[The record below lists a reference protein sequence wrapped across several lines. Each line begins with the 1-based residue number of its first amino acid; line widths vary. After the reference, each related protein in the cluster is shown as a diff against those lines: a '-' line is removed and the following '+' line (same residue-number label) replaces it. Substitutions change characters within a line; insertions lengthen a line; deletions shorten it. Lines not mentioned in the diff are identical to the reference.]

1 MSLWDPFFSPSQTA
15 LPKGMQ
21 VQSKTQR
28 LEPSLGAFIFR
39 KLYKAP
45 WGGAWGR
52 GGDSPG
58 GEKPTL
64 RAHASAP
71 SQTSAGGR
79 ARGAAPCPSSP
90 EGLLGH
96 FSGPDLTHA
105 SLGNHPSLRT
115 SSEGEWGPPRPRP
128 PSRPGPR
135 ARAAPGGRR
144 RRRVIASRRH
154 LAPKPQ
160 AETTW
165 GRADGGPRGKRS
177 SKELGGE

>member
-1 MSLWDPFFSPSQTA
+1 MHEKVFYKITKYKASFYSQPNC
-15 LPKGMQ
+15 LFIFIFIFY
-21 VQSKTQR
+21 
-28 LEPSLGAFIFR
+28 FIFR

-96 FSGPDLTHA
+96 FSGLDLTHA

-115 SSEGEWGPPRPRP
+115 SSEEEWGPPLPRP
-128 PSRPGPR
+128 PLGQVPAHAQPLAGDV
-135 ARAAPGGRR
+135 AA
-144 RRRVIASRRH
+144 
-154 LAPKPQ
+154 
-160 AETTW
+160 E
-165 GRADGGPRGKRS
+165 
-177 SKELGGE
+177 